1 MGGAPAS
8 KGAYWDAVCLPAHI
22 TTAALDGGTIG
33 FSSKRTRIGSII
45 LIGARLDAE
54 PELLFG
60 LRKVDAKID
69 RTRRAARHPGSQLG
83 RRQSDSGLVETGR
96 RVWHRLRRRRPEA
109 MAGETG
115 TVFKNHEICAIIYE
129 AGMGDFDTL
138 SKTLKSE

>member
-1 MGGAPAS
+1 LGGAPAS

-60 LRKVDAKID
+60 LRKVDANELIARAGQRDTPVRNLADASRILDSSKLADVFGID
-69 RTRRAARHPGSQLG
+69 FGGADPKPWPAKLG
-83 RRQSDSGLVETGR
+83 PFSRITKYALLSTKP
-96 RVWHRLRRRRPEA
+96 VWVISIRCRKR
-109 MAGETG
+109 
-115 TVFKNHEICAIIYE
+115 
-129 AGMGDFDTL
+129 
-138 SKTLKSE
+138 